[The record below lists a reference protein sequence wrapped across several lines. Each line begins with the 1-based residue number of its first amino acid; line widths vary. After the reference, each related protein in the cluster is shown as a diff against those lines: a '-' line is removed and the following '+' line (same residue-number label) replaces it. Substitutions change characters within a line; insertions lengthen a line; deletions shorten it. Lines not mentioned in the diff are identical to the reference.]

1 MDDNAK
7 AYVKEHAKLATIEMA
22 LAKLIAEKLRDDPNP
37 KSACA
42 RWFAPIQ
49 ETHLRHLA
57 EPGET
62 LDRAMS
68 QAYVDASISLRELTD
83 AMLD

>member
-1 MDDNAK
+1 MDDN
-7 AYVKEHAKLATIEMA
+7 VKTDVAQCAMFETVKMA